1 MRRKGGEAL
10 LRRVGGRGDDKK
22 EGRIDKLDKGFRCEN
37 QSVQNFTL
45 EKKYASFNNNVQ
57 SREKLCTKKN

>member
-22 EGRIDKLDKGFRCEN
+22 EGRIDKLDIGFRCEN

-45 EKKYASFNNNVQ
+45 EK
-57 SREKLCTKKN
+57 